1 MSLGKIP
8 ASLFN
13 RLVQLA
19 DSEKFNPDLVFWIA
33 LASFGVVWIASNR
46 INAVTTTLTVA
57 HGNTVDV
64 ATAFTC
70 VVTATAAI
78 TATGVGTVATAV
90 ATIRTVKKF
99 SSEERER
106 LQSAIIKLI
115 SFLFRPIKQ
124 PRNLNLLPGWAARYL
139 PEEYRRHLIDFRN
152 QWTEEGNPRWVI
164 ECKTIAY
171 LLATVWAG
179 IVTRLQSLV
188 SPNRII

>member
-8 ASLFN
+8 ALLFN

-19 DSEKFNPDLVFWIA
+19 DSEKFNPDLVFCIA

-70 VVTATAAI
+70 VVTVTAAI

-106 LQSAIIKLI
+106 LQSGIIKLI

-124 PRNLNLLPGWAARYL
+124 PRNLHLLLGWAARYL

-152 QWTEEGNPRWVI
+152 QWIEE
-164 ECKTIAY
+164 
-171 LLATVWAG
+171 
-179 IVTRLQSLV
+179 
-188 SPNRII
+188 